1 MMPIDLSGALLENRR
16 RRLRSYS
23 VPRPLSAP
31 ACLNHLSQQQQQ
43 ECPEFAHL
51 CCARNHHRLHQCHP
65 DPSGVQREQDLALL
79 KAATIRQHY
88 YPEGG
93 WGWAVCAC
101 GFLSHALADGLVAS
115 HGFMIIVAQKKFRD
129 AASAPGDGTSS
140 MKLICLGAVST
151 AMALF
156 LSPAV
161 VGACRRKSTRM
172 VAVLGGLVAALGCLF
187 SSFASQ
193 FHQLFFSYGIV
204 LGCGVAMTRDT
215 SMFMVGQYFKKRR
228 ELVELLLAAG
238 TGLGVA
244 VVPIF
249 IVECI
254 RAMGWRLGLQALTG
268 AVLVMFVLGVFYRPA
283 SLYHPQRR
291 AILHLK
297 SMQRRSKAKDRAAQA
312 ADRPPFIDY
321 AVLRSR
327 TVQILV
333 AGTALAAFGVTTPL
347 ILLMQL
353 GEQEGI
359 DRSSL
364 LLLQA
369 FLGIASALGSAAF
382 GLIVIKNSVQCL
394 IARQY
399 LCQAAAFMISVSLL
413 AFTALH
419 QYHGYLLFVWIYGI
433 FLGGY
438 QYSLK
443 MYTLEKVRARN
454 FAKAWSFVQW
464 SQSLPILVGVP
475 LAGLLN
481 QQFGSRTGFYV
492 ASAFSFLGGLSL
504 FFIDWHKKRARR
516 GQQRS
521 DCRRCSDVLPPSAA
535 GGGAGASSSRRS
547 SLQDSLCHET
557 RLQQRSF
564 TFSNYA
570 DLRRQELTCISE
582 EAIMDNFF
590 EDFIDDCITSCNKEE
605 KYLMLSEYEN
615 NLNKT
620 QETLERRMRGVR
632 RASILLPYKY
642 DQCPSCLRLMPVQAN
657 GEPAPR
663 SSPRRMQRPSVD
675 VIEEV
680 TTSL

>member
-1 MMPIDLSGALLENRR
+1 MHTAVEDFEKFGPPEPLDEKLLMVE
-16 RRLRSYS
+16 
-23 VPRPLSAP
+23 
-31 ACLNHLSQQQQQ
+31 AC
-43 ECPEFAHL
+43 P
-51 CCARNHHRLHQCHP
+51 
-65 DPSGVQREQDLALL
+65 LALAL
-79 KAATIRQHY
+79 FMTMKNKDVPDHTFSYCHHGTAHAK
-88 YPEGG
+88 YPLY
-93 WGWAVCAC
+93 AMTMT
-101 GFLSHALADGLVAS
+101 LMT
-115 HGFMIIVAQKKFRD
+115 MIIPD
-129 AASAPGDGTSS
+129 NDGPVQ
-140 MKLICLGAVST
+140 MCLGAVST
-151 AMALF
+151 AVALF

-161 VGACRRKSTRM
+161 VGACRRKSTRL

-193 FHQLFFSYGIV
+193 FHQLFISYGLV

-238 TGLGVA
+238 TGIGVA

-254 RAMGWRLGLQALTG
+254 RRYRSDMFLMRHRFSLFNSEGQSDYVTVTCPVVICARGDHALTG
-268 AVLVMFVLGVFYRPA
+268 IVLVLFVLGVFYRPA

-297 SMQRRSKAKDRAAQA
+297 SMQRRSKAKDRGSQA
-312 ADRPPFIDY
+312 SERPPFIDY

-333 AGTALAAFGVTTPL
+333 VGTALAAFGVTTPL
-347 ILLMQL
+347 VLLMHL
-353 GEQEGI
+353 GEQEGLE
-359 DRSSL
+359 RSSL

-399 LCQAAAFMISVSLL
+399 LCQAAAFMISASLL

-454 FAKAWSFVQW
+454 FAKCWSFVQW
-464 SQSLPILVGVP
+464 CQSVPVLVGVP

-481 QQFGSRTGFYV
+481 EQFGGRSGFYV
-492 ASAFSFLGGLSL
+492 ASACSFLGAMSL
-504 FFIDWHKKRARR
+504 FLIDLHKKRSRR
-516 GQQRS
+516 SQQRP
-521 DCRRCSDVLPPSAA
+521 DCRRCSDAPTTSGAD
-535 GGGAGASSSRRS
+535 GGAGASSSRRS
-547 SLQDSLCHET
+547 SFQDSLGRET

-582 EAIMDNFF
+582 EAMMDNYL
-590 EDFIDDCITSCNKEE
+590 EDLIDDCITSCNKEE
-605 KYLMLSEYEN
+605 KYLRLSEYEN
-615 NLNKT
+615 NLNKS
-620 QETLERRMRGVR
+620 QETLGKRMRGAR

-642 DQCPSCLRLMPVQAN
+642 DQCPSCMRLMPVQVN
-657 GEPAPR
+657 GEPARR
-663 SSPRRMQRPSVD
+663 SSPRRLQRPSVD

>member
-1 MMPIDLSGALLENRR
+1 MPLEEMVFGEEISRQEDEASGWIVAHSRKKQR
-16 RRLRSYS
+16 QDFTPGDS
-23 VPRPLSAP
+23 PGPSAG
-31 ACLNHLSQQQQQ
+31 AI
-43 ECPEFAHL
+43 E
-51 CCARNHHRLHQCHP
+51 RNHVAFFGIDALSPTVP
-65 DPSGVQREQDLALL
+65 DWVTVRQKRKVWREVTSEDIELTSAS
-79 KAATIRQHY
+79 KGKKKN
-88 YPEGG
+88 E
-93 WGWAVCAC
+93 
-101 GFLSHALADGLVAS
+101 DGKD
-115 HGFMIIVAQKKFRD
+115 QKK
-129 AASAPGDGTSS
+129 GV
-140 MKLICLGAVST
+140 CLGAVST
-151 AMALF
+151 AVALF

-161 VGACRRKSTRM
+161 VGACRRKSTRL

-193 FHQLFFSYGIV
+193 FHQLFISYGLV

-238 TGLGVA
+238 TGIGVA

-254 RAMGWRLGLQALTG
+254 RVVGWRLGLQALTG
-268 AVLVMFVLGVFYRPA
+268 IVLVLFVLGVFYRPA

-297 SMQRRSKAKDRAAQA
+297 SMQRRSKAKDRGSQA
-312 ADRPPFIDY
+312 SERPPFIDY

-333 AGTALAAFGVTTPL
+333 VGTALAAFGVTTPL
-347 ILLMQL
+347 VLLMHL
-353 GEQEGI
+353 GEQEGLE
-359 DRSSL
+359 RSSL

-399 LCQAAAFMISVSLL
+399 LCQAAAFMISASLL

-454 FAKAWSFVQW
+454 FA
-464 SQSLPILVGVP
+464 
-475 LAGLLN
+475 N
-481 QQFGSRTGFYV
+481 FGGRSGFYV
-492 ASAFSFLGGLSL
+492 ASACSFLGAMSL
-504 FFIDWHKKRARR
+504 FLIDLHKKRSRR
-516 GQQRS
+516 SQQRP
-521 DCRRCSDVLPPSAA
+521 DCRRCSDAPTTSGAD
-535 GGGAGASSSRRS
+535 GGAGASSSRRS
-547 SLQDSLCHET
+547 SFQDSLGRET

-582 EAIMDNFF
+582 EAMMDNYL
-590 EDFIDDCITSCNKEE
+590 EDLIDDCITSCNKEE
-605 KYLMLSEYEN
+605 KYLRLSEYEN
-615 NLNKT
+615 NLNKS
-620 QETLERRMRGVR
+620 QETLGKRMRGAR

-642 DQCPSCLRLMPVQAN
+642 DQCPSCMRLMPVQVN
-657 GEPAPR
+657 GEPARR
-663 SSPRRMQRPSVD
+663 SSPRRLQRPSVD

>member
-1 MMPIDLSGALLENRR
+1 MIPLELCGALLDERR
-16 RRLRSYS
+16 RSSS

-31 ACLNHLSQQQQQ
+31 ACLNHMSQ

-51 CCARNHHRLHQCHP
+51 CCARRHHQCQVGGASR
-65 DPSGVQREQDLALL
+65 DKQEQDAAAAVV
-79 KAATIRQHY
+79 KAGTIRQHY

-93 WGWAVCAC
+93 WGWTVCAC
-101 GFLSHALADGLVAS
+101 GFLVHLLSDGLLAS
-115 HGFMIIVAQKKFRD
+115 HGFMIVVVQKKFRD
-129 AASAPGDGTSS
+129 AAPSSAHGTGSA
-140 MKLICLGAVST
+140 MKLVCLGAVST
-151 AMALF
+151 AVALF

-193 FHQLFFSYGIV
+193 FHQLFISYGLV

-254 RAMGWRLGLQALTG
+254 RVVGWRLGLQALTG
-268 AVLVMFVLGVFYRPA
+268 TVLVLFVLGVFYRPA

-297 SMQRRSKAKDRAAQA
+297 SMQRRSKAKDRGSQA
-312 ADRPPFIDY
+312 SERPPFIDY

-347 ILLMQL
+347 VLLMHL
-353 GEQEGI
+353 GEQEGLE
-359 DRSSL
+359 RSSL

-369 FLGIASALGSAAF
+369 FLGIASAIGSAAF

-399 LCQAAAFMISVSLL
+399 LCQAAAFMISASLL

-419 QYHGYLLFVWIYGI
+419 QYHGYLLFVWIYGV

-454 FAKAWSFVQW
+454 FAKTWSFVQW
-464 SQSLPILVGVP
+464 CQSVPVLVGVP

-481 QQFGSRTGFYV
+481 EQFGGRTGFYV
-492 ASAFSFLGGLSL
+492 SSACSFLGAMSL
-504 FFIDWHKKRARR
+504 FLIDLHKKRSRR
-516 GQQRS
+516 SQLRP
-521 DCRRCSDVLPPSAA
+521 DCRRCSDAPPAAAA
-535 GGGAGASSSRRS
+535 GDGAGASSSRRS
-547 SLQDSLCHET
+547 SFQDSLCHEA

-582 EAIMDNFF
+582 EAIMDNFL

-620 QETLERRMRGVR
+620 QETLDRRVRGVR
-632 RASILLPYKY
+632 RASIILPYKY
-642 DQCPSCLRLMPVQAN
+642 DQCPSCMRLVPVQSN

-663 SSPRRMQRPSVD
+663 SSPRRLQKPSVD